1 MKSQRTMKF
10 LVATVFALS
19 GLMLASSPS
28 LGHCEDIRVLFLGDS
43 GSHQPKVRF
52 GELQPVLSAR
62 GIKMTYTDQVADV
75 NLAKLKQF
83 DAFALYANIDE
94 IDKAGADALLAYVTG
109 GGGFVPLHCATYCFR
124 NQPELVA
131 LMGAQFQRHGTGVFR
146 AEDSKSGHELMSGF
160 GGFKSWDETYVHH
173 LHNEKDRTV
182 LEYRVDAEGR
192 EPWTWIRNEGAGRVF
207 YTAWGHDGRTWM
219 NPGFQNLVERGI
231 RWAAGNDPQAAGDYL
246 SDRPFAVPKTT
257 AMPKDLKPFEYVDVG
272 GQIPNYT
279 PSKDWGVQGE
289 PLSTMQK
296 PVAPNES
303 LMHIVVPEGLH
314 VEMFASEPDLGGKPI
329 CMAWDERGRLWVA
342 ETVDYPNELQPRET
356 ARDRIRICED
366 TDGDGRADKFTVF
379 AEQLSI
385 PTSIAFSGGGVIVQN
400 ATETLYLKDTD
411 GDDKADE
418 RRVLISNWKLGDTHG
433 GVSNFQYGLDNWIW
447 AMQGYNQSQPIADGK
462 QQQNFRMG
470 FFRMKPDGSEVEFIR
485 STNNNTWG
493 LGISEEGLI
502 FGSTANGNPSIYM
515 PIANR
520 YYEQV
525 RGWATS
531 LTLSS
536 IADTNDFHP
545 ITDKVRQVDHHGG
558 YTAAAGHA
566 LYTARE
572 YPKPYWNRVGFV
584 CGPTGHLVGSFVLDA
599 NGSDFSSTSPFN
611 LFASDDEWTA
621 PIMAEVGPD
630 GQVWVIDWYNYIVQ
644 HNPTPKGF
652 ETGKGAAYETELR
665 DKKHGRIYRL
675 VANDSKHGRTPD
687 LSKAS
692 PGELVSALAD
702 PTMIVRKHA
711 QRLLVERGDTDVAES
726 LLALVGSQ
734 SVDEIGLNVGAIH
747 ALWTLHGLGL
757 IDGSVADVNK
767 PVFAALRHPSAG
779 VRRNALQVLPPI
791 DASLDAIGNAK
802 VQRDANAQVRLA
814 AVLAVADLP
823 ASDRG
828 ASLVL
833 DVINDPSAMA
843 DRWIPDAATSA
854 AARNSGS
861 LLKSLVTVID
871 PSPRAIEIV
880 GRAADHYARGD
891 DVDDAADLL
900 ASATEADPR
909 LLNAVVQ
916 GFAVGFGSVRND
928 SKQVQMT
935 DAVETRLEKALPSVD
950 SGTRGMIVKLATRW
964 GSKRFAKYGQE
975 IADSMLAVVRDESAA
990 DRDRI
995 GAARQLVE
1003 FMPGDDDIVVS
1014 LLDEV
1019 NPRTPPAV
1027 AMGLIESLGASRSE
1041 ELGDEIVDRFS
1052 GMTPTLKKSAIVL
1065 LLKRPAS
1072 TLALLRGIEGGA
1084 ATFADLALDQKQA
1097 LASHSDR
1104 TIRDLAT
1111 KLLEQGGSLPSADRM
1126 KVLEEWSF
1134 VANTKG
1140 DSVKGKLAFAKHCS
1154 KCHMHSGEGATVG
1167 PDLTGMA
1174 VHPKEELL
1182 THILDPNRNVEGNF
1196 RAYSVLTLDGV
1207 IINGMLASES
1217 KTSIELFDTE
1227 GKKVSVLRDDI
1238 DQFRMSTKSIMPEG
1252 FEKTMTPDE
1261 LTDLLEFLVKRG
1273 KFVPVDLSKAA
1284 TLPSDRSLFA
1294 DRNNRAER
1302 LVFADWSPKTV
1313 AGVPFQLIDPR
1324 DGSVP
1329 NAIVLFSPN
1338 GEISRALPKSA
1349 SVLFNGPAKA
1359 IHLLSGVGGWAFP
1372 YGAKDVVAMTVR
1384 LHYADG
1390 TTEDHELR
1398 NGQHFADYIRRVDVP
1413 GSQFAFDLRGQ
1424 QIRYLAIHPERQESI
1439 TQIDFITGPGVV
1451 SPVVMAVTAE

>member
-1 MKSQRTMKF
+1 MKF
-10 LVATVFALS
+10 LVAIVFALS
-19 GLMLASSPS
+19 GLLMALSPS
-28 LGHCEDIRVLFLGDS
+28 VGHCEDIRVLFLGDS

-52 GELQPVLSAR
+52 DELQPILNAR

-94 IDKAGADALLAYVTG
+94 IDKGSADALLDYVAG
-109 GGGFVPLHCATYCFR
+109 GGGFVPLHCATFCFR

-192 EPWTWIRNEGAGRVF
+192 EPWTWVRTEGDGRVF
-207 YTAWGHDGRTWM
+207 YTAWGHDGRTWT

-231 RWAAGNDPQAAGDYL
+231 RWATGNDPQAAGDYL
-246 SDRPFAVPKTT
+246 SDRPFDVPNTT
-257 AMPKDLKPFEYVDVG
+257 EMPKDLKPFEYVDVG

-296 PVAPNES
+296 PVEPTES
-303 LMHIVVPEGLH
+303 LKHIVVPEGLH
-314 VEMFASEPDLGGKPI
+314 VELFASEPDLGGKPI

-366 TDGDGRADKFTVF
+366 TTGDGKADKFTVF
-379 AEQLSI
+379 AEELSI
-385 PTSIAFSGGGVIVQN
+385 PTSIAFSRGGVIVQN

-418 RRVLISNWKLGDTHG
+418 RRVLISNWQLGDTHG

-558 YTAAAGHA
+558 YTAAAGHS

-572 YPKPYWNRVGFV
+572 YPQEYWNRVGFV

-599 NGSDFSSTSPFN
+599 KGSDFSSTSPFN

-652 ETGKGAAYETELR
+652 KTGKGAAYETELR

-675 VANDSKHGRTPD
+675 VANDSKQGRTPD
-687 LSKAS
+687 LSKAT
-692 PGELVSALAD
+692 PEELVSGLAD

-711 QRLLVERGDTDVAES
+711 QRLLVERGEADVAES
-726 LLALVGSQ
+726 LFALIQSK

-757 IDGSVADVNK
+757 VDGSRDDVNEV
-767 PVFAALRHPSAG
+767 VFAALRHPSAG

-791 DASLDAIGNAK
+791 GASIEAISAAN
-802 VQRDANAQVRLA
+802 VQRDANTQVRLA
-814 AVLAVADLP
+814 AVLAIADLP

-828 ASLVL
+828 AKLVL
-833 DVINDPSAMA
+833 DVISDPSAMA

-861 LLKSLVTVID
+861 LLTSLASVVD

-891 DVDDAADLL
+891 DVQDAAGLL
-900 ASATEADPR
+900 ASAAEADPR
-909 LLNAVVQ
+909 LLDAVVQ
-916 GFAVGFGSVRND
+916 GFAVGFGSAGND
-928 SKQVQMT
+928 SGQVQLT
-935 DAVETRLEKALPSVD
+935 DAVETRLEEALPRVE
-950 SGTRGMIVKLATRW
+950 SGTRGMMVKLATRW

-990 DRDRI
+990 DQDRI
-995 GAARQLVE
+995 NAARQLVE
-1003 FMPGDDDIVVS
+1003 FMPGDAGVMVS

-1027 AMGLIESLGASRSE
+1027 AMGIIESMGASRSDS
-1041 ELGDEIVDRFS
+1041 LGDEIVDRFS

-1072 TLALLRGIEGGA
+1072 TLALLRGIETGT

-1111 KLLEQGGSLPSADRM
+1111 KLLKQGGSLPSADRM
-1126 KVLEEWSF
+1126 QVLEELSF

-1140 DSVKGKLAFAKHCS
+1140 DTVKGKLAFTKHCS

-1238 DQFRMSTKSIMPEG
+1238 DEFRMSTKSIMPEG

-1273 KFVPVDLSKAA
+1273 KFVPIDLSKSA

-1329 NAIVLFSPN
+1329 NVIVLFSPN
-1338 GEISRALPKSA
+1338 GEISRALPKSV
-1349 SVLFNGPAKA
+1349 SVAFNGPAKA

-1372 YGAKDVVAMTVR
+1372 YGAKDVVALTVR

-1390 TTEDHELR
+1390 EREDHDLR
-1398 NGQHFADYIRRVDVP
+1398 NGKEFADYIRRVDVP
-1413 GSQFAFDLRGQ
+1413 DSQFAFDLRGQ
-1424 QIRYLAIHPERQESI
+1424 QIRYLAIHPKRQESI
-1439 TQIDFITGPGVV
+1439 TKIDFVTGPGVV
-1451 SPVVMAVTAE
+1451 SPVVMAITAE

>member
-1 MKSQRTMKF
+1 MKF
-10 LVATVFALS
+10 FVAVLFALTC
-19 GLMLASSPS
+19 GVMIHSPS
-28 LGHCEDIRVLFLGDS
+28 VGQCEDIKVLFLGDNA
-43 GSHQPKVRF
+43 GHQPKVRF
-52 GELQPVLSAR
+52 DELQPILSAR
-62 GIKMTYTDQVADV
+62 GIKMTYTDNVADV

-83 DAFALYANIDE
+83 DVFALYANIDE
-94 IDKAGADALLAYVTG
+94 IDRAGADAILTYVAD

-146 AEDSKSGHELMSGF
+146 TEDAKSGHELMAGF

-182 LEYRVDAEGR
+182 LEYRVDGEGR
-192 EPWTWIRNEGAGRVF
+192 EPWTWIRNQDKGRVF
-207 YTAWGHDGRTWM
+207 YTAWGHDGRTWT

-231 RWAAGNDPQAAGDYL
+231 RWAAGNDPQAAGDFL
-246 SDRPFAVPKTT
+246 SDRPFSVPKTT
-257 AMPKDLKPFEYVDVG
+257 SMPKDLKPFEYVDVG

-279 PSKDWGVQGE
+279 PSKNWGDQGE

-296 PVAPNES
+296 PIEPAES
-303 LMHIVVPEGLH
+303 LKHIVVPEGLH
-314 VEMFASEPDLGGKPI
+314 VELFASEPDLGGKPI

-342 ETVDYPNELQPRET
+342 ETIDYPNELRPRET

-366 TDGDGRADKFTVF
+366 INGDGKADKFTVF
-379 AEQLSI
+379 AEKLSI
-385 PTSIAFSGGGVIVQN
+385 PTSIAFSRGGVIVQN

-418 RRVLISNWKLGDTHG
+418 RRVLISNWQLGDTHG

-447 AMQGYNQSQPIADGK
+447 AMQGYNNSEPIADGK

-572 YPKPYWNRVGFV
+572 YPQAYWNRVGFV
-584 CGPTGHLVGSFVLDA
+584 CGPTGHLVGSFVLNA
-599 NGSDFSSTSPFN
+599 SGSDFSSTSPFN

-621 PIMAEVGPD
+621 PIMAEVGAD

-652 ETGKGAAYETELR
+652 KTGKGAAYETELR

-675 VANDSKHGRTPD
+675 VANDSKRRSVTD
-687 LSKAS
+687 LSKAT
-692 PGELVSALAD
+692 PEQLVSALAD
-702 PTMIVRKHA
+702 PTMLVRKHA
-711 QRLLVERGDTDVAES
+711 QRLLVERGNSDVTP
-726 LLALVGSQ
+726 ALIALIQSE
-734 SVDEIGLNVGAIH
+734 SVDEIGLNVAAIH
-747 ALWTLHGLGL
+747 ALWTLRGLGL
-757 IDGSVADVNK
+757 LDGANADVNE
-767 PVFAALRHPSAG
+767 VAYAALRHPSAG

-791 DASLDAIGNAK
+791 TGSVDAISAANS
-802 VQRDANAQVRLA
+802 QRDTNTQVRLA
-814 AVLAVADLP
+814 AVLAIADLP
-823 ASDRG
+823 AGENG
-828 ASLVL
+828 AKLVL
-833 DVINDPSAMA
+833 DVMGDAAAMA

-854 AARNSGS
+854 AARNSGNV
-861 LLKSLVTVID
+861 LKSLASLVD

-880 GRAADHYARGD
+880 GRAADHYARGK
-891 DVDDAADLL
+891 DVQDAADLL

-909 LLNAVVQ
+909 LLDAVVQ
-916 GFAVGFGSVRND
+916 GFAVGFGSAGKD
-928 SKQVQMT
+928 SKPVQLT
-935 DAVETRLEKALPSVD
+935 DAVETRLEGALPKVA
-950 SGTRGMIVKLATRW
+950 SGTRGMMVKLATGW

-990 DRDRI
+990 DQDRVD
-995 GAARQLVE
+995 AARQIIE
-1003 FMPGDDDIVVS
+1003 FMPDDAGIVVS

-1027 AMGLIESLGASRSE
+1027 AIGLIESLGTSRSDAV
-1041 ELGDEIVDRFS
+1041 GDELVGRFA
-1052 GMTPTLKKSAIVL
+1052 GMTPALKNSAIVQ

-1072 TLALLRGIEGGA
+1072 TLALLHGIQGGNA
-1084 ATFADLALDQKQA
+1084 SLSDLALDQKQS
-1097 LASHSDR
+1097 LASHSDAK
-1104 TIRDLAT
+1104 IRGIAT

-1126 KVLEEWSF
+1126 KVLEEFSF
-1134 VANTKG
+1134 TTKTKG
-1140 DSVKGKLAFAKHCS
+1140 DAVQGKLAFTTHCS
-1154 KCHMHSGEGATVG
+1154 KCHKHSGEGATVG

-1217 KTSIELFDTE
+1217 KTAIELFDTE
-1227 GKKVSVLRDDI
+1227 GKKISVLRDDI
-1238 DQFRMSTKSIMPEG
+1238 DEFRMSTKSIMPEG
-1252 FEKTMTPDE
+1252 FEKTMKPDE
-1261 LTDLLEFLVKRG
+1261 LTNLLEFLVQRG
-1273 KFVPVDLSKAA
+1273 KFVPIDLSKAA

-1294 DRNNRAER
+1294 DKNNPAER
-1302 LVFADWSPKTV
+1302 LIFADWSPKTF

-1324 DGSVP
+1324 DGTVP
-1329 NAIVLFSPN
+1329 NAIVLFGPY
-1338 GEISRALPKSA
+1338 GEICKTLPTTV
-1349 SVLFNGPAKA
+1349 SVPFNGPAKA
-1359 IHLLSGVGGWAFP
+1359 LHMLGGIGGWAFP
-1372 YGAKDVVAMTVR
+1372 FGEKDAVVMTVR

-1390 TTEDHELR
+1390 QTEDHELR
-1398 NGQHFADYIRRVDVP
+1398 NGKEFADYIRRVDVP
-1413 GSQFAFDLRGQ
+1413 GSQFAFDSNGQ
-1424 QIRYLAIHPERQESI
+1424 QIRYLAIRPKRNETI
-1439 TQIDFITGPGVV
+1439 TKIDFVKGPDVV
-1451 SPVVMAVTAE
+1451 APVIMAVTAE